1 MSIISSTLY
10 ASFLLKCMS
19 FYCRLKSFKYI
30 CHHLPSN
37 NVLCYSRTKVG
48 CKGTSKKHLC
58 IYTWFF
64 IFFFFYKSLVW
75 TLWNSSLLSF
85 HFLFCFLMARVLWLN
100 QAVSPEISRQKPET
114 SKEMHCDQTWQKYC
128 AWSSCKRMIMK
139 KDPATSWSCV
149 CCGEWKP
156 LAHDRVCEFRFVQH
170 TIILNE
176 RK

>member
-1 MSIISSTLY
+1 MYLVKRHADIAEGQGLEYKVHSIKLIVTDHSKSQLPCCLPDCPLQHSQLTTYYIYIYINIQTDPLRIYTFVLGISCKIYVNIYLYTQSLLSIISSTLY

-64 IFFFFYKSLVW
+64 IFFFFYKSLV
-75 TLWNSSLLSF
+75 
-85 HFLFCFLMARVLWLN
+85 
-100 QAVSPEISRQKPET
+100 
-114 SKEMHCDQTWQKYC
+114 
-128 AWSSCKRMIMK
+128 
-139 KDPATSWSCV
+139 
-149 CCGEWKP
+149 
-156 LAHDRVCEFRFVQH
+156 
-170 TIILNE
+170 
-176 RK
+176 